1 MPAYSKLNRRRRI
14 TCRVC
19 GLPFGYVP
27 LSAAYLEANLQ
38 FLYSLIEEAEN
49 EKTNIESCGQS
60 DAKSEQPSDV
70 ASTAPT
76 QYPIMF
82 HLNKNNVDKVEFRAR
97 LSKRSVTQLHTAQS
111 RASNILDSRLF
122 MVMFM
127 PDAIN
132 IRIRKRCDFDHGQ
145 TKVEGRCGIAYHFKF
160 PGEIFQIAD
169 AVLCAG
175 CDRCVGVRFEPHQPG
190 NTWIPTSSWRSSR
203 VSTPQE
209 RGFPIQRTAFSE
221 DVSEN
226 IDKTTRLL
234 GSNIY
239 EDEIALNSVEIEGWI
254 ALSLECVDVEPLFGL
269 IGLEQ
274 FSIRYEGGE
283 MSPNFYRSIEASNL
297 LSQNSATWMIPARR
311 VRSEKLQNS
320 GRVTNPPVT
329 GWGKTY
335 YDLERS
341 SKVIPHTLGHVD
353 LVEATVR
360 RLYPIY
366 PLERS
371 TAQQNEKLS
380 KRKIE

>member
-1 MPAYSKLNRRRRI
+1 MPAYSKLNRRRRV

-38 FLYSLIEEAEN
+38 FLYSLIKEAEK
-49 EKTNIESCGQS
+49 EKTTTESCGQS
-60 DAKSEQPSDV
+60 DAKSHQPSDV

-97 LSKRSVTQLHTAQS
+97 FSKRSATQLHTPQLW
-111 RASNILDSRLF
+111 ASNNLDSRLF

-132 IRIRKRCDFDHGQ
+132 IRIRKRCDFDQGK
-145 TKVEGRCGIAYHFKF
+145 TMAEGRCGIAYNFKF

-169 AVLCAG
+169 AVVCGG

-203 VSTPQE
+203 VSTPQG

-221 DVSEN
+221 DASEN

-234 GSNIY
+234 GSNVY

-269 IGLEQ
+269 VGLEQ

-283 MSPNFYRSIEASNL
+283 MSSNFYRSIEASHL

-311 VRSEKLQNS
+311 VRPEKLQNS
-320 GRVTNPPVT
+320 GRVANPPVT

-341 SKVIPHTLGHVD
+341 SKVVPHTLSHGD

-360 RLYPIY
+360 SLCPIY
-366 PLERS
+366 PIERPNEQKCEDLPKRTLE
-371 TAQQNEKLS
+371 
-380 KRKIE
+380 

>member
-1 MPAYSKLNRRRRI
+1 MPAYSKLNRRRRV

-38 FLYSLIEEAEN
+38 FLYFLIEEAEKERVAN
-49 EKTNIESCGQS
+49 ESCGQS
-60 DAKSEQPSDV
+60 DAKSDRQSEV
-70 ASTAPT
+70 ASTAPI
-76 QYPIMF
+76 QYPVMF

-97 LSKRSVTQLHTAQS
+97 FSKRSATQLHMTQL

-122 MVMFM
+122 MAMFM

-145 TKVEGRCGIAYHFKF
+145 TKTEDRCGIAYHFKF

-169 AVLCAG
+169 AVICAG

-203 VSTPQE
+203 VSTPKE
-209 RGFPIQRTAFSE
+209 RGFPTRRTAVS
-221 DVSEN
+221 DDASEN

-239 EDEIALNSVEIEGWI
+239 EDEIVLNSVETEGWI

-269 IGLEQ
+269 VGLEQ

-283 MSPNFYRSIEASNL
+283 MSPDFYRSIEASHL
-297 LSQNSATWMIPARR
+297 LSQNSATWMVPARR
-311 VRSEKLQNS
+311 IRSEKLQNS
-320 GRVTNPPVT
+320 GRVTNLPVA

-335 YDLERS
+335 YDLERL
-341 SKVIPHTLGHVD
+341 SKVVPHTLGHGD

-360 RLYPIY
+360 RLCPIY
-366 PLERS
+366 PLEPPN
-371 TAQQNEKLS
+371 AQQREDS
-380 KRKIE
+380 PKRELN